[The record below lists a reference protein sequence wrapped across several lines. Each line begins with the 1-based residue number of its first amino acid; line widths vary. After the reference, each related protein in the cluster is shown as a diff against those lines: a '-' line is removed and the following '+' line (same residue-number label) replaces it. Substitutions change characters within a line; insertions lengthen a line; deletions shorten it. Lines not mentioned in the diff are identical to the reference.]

1 MKQEQAYLTCFKIL
15 RIERAGGKFLEKILE
30 EYKWSASVFPFF
42 PAFNNQSKRR
52 VIS

>member
-1 MKQEQAYLTCFKIL
+1 MKQEQAYLTCFKII
-15 RIERAGGKFLEKILE
+15 RIERAGVKFLEKILE
-30 EYKWSASVFPFF
+30 EYKWSTSVSPLF